1 MHPSEHPT
9 TEYLTAEHP
18 TTAFGTDQPAGPHA
32 TAVLPG
38 STARRGRLSPDLVAL
53 IAGALFVLVAVL
65 ALVGTSLP
73 GWVFGGGLV
82 ATVLVVLGAGLLVSE
97 LRRIKR

>member
-1 MHPSEHPT
+1 MIGGAVDR
-9 TEYLTAEHP
+9 YLA
-18 TTAFGTDQPAGPHA
+18 
-32 TAVLPG
+32 
-38 STARRGRLSPDLVAL
+38 STAGRAVA
-53 IAGALFVLVAVL
+53 AVL

-97 LRRIKR
+97 LRRVKR

>member
-1 MHPSEHPT
+1 
-9 TEYLTAEHP
+9 
-18 TTAFGTDQPAGPHA
+18 
-32 TAVLPG
+32 
-38 STARRGRLSPDLVAL
+38 
-53 IAGALFVLVAVL
+53 VL